1 MVLSTSI
8 IVAASAFSSSD
19 KKYILLK
26 ILEMLNKYKPLLGYK
41 DGTIET
47 DMPYEIKEE
56 DNVIRVCYVKRDD
69 MSYTVKY
76 LDKANDEELFD
87 SEVRDGKTFEDKFY
101 ACDEISIM
109 LRCRILTDVKL
120 AEDFLKLVFLID
132 VIVILKHGEGKCL
145 AETARA
151 NEEEILVGFFY
162 LLYERSLVHIV
173 TILFYDIL
181 KILHAVW
188 YALAINALWSYYHN
202 SV

>member
-1 MVLSTSI
+1 MCIDVAEEIEYKATMVVQSI
-8 IVAASAFSSSD
+8 LIIIQSCCH
-19 KKYILLK
+19 LGK
-26 ILEMLNKYKPLLGYK
+26 I
-41 DGTIET
+41 
-47 DMPYEIKEE
+47 
-56 DNVIRVCYVKRDD
+56 
-69 MSYTVKY
+69 
-76 LDKANDEELFD
+76 
-87 SEVRDGKTFEDKFY
+87 EVD
-101 ACDEISIM
+101 DEICIM
-109 LRCRILTDVKL
+109 LWCRILTDVKL
-120 AEDFLKLVFLID
+120 AKDFLKLVFLVD